1 MSINATLIADF
12 KAEAA
17 LTRKVLE
24 AVPEDRY
31 DWKPHDKSMSL
42 GQLASHLAENPSWV
56 EGCVV
61 DVFDMAA
68 MEDYKPFA
76 AGSREELLK
85 TQEDNNKTFE
95 TVVSGMSDE
104 SLAATYTMK
113 SGDQVIMEAPR
124 QDVVRMIGIHHA
136 IHHRGQ
142 LTVYLRLLDVPLPG
156 TYGPSADEQP
166 PA

>member
-1 MSINATLIADF
+1 MSTSEAIIADF

-17 LTRKVLE
+17 NTRKVLE

-31 DWKPHDKSMSL
+31 DWQPHDKSMSL

-56 EGCVV
+56 QGMVV

-76 AGSREELLK
+76 AGSREELL
-85 TQEDNNKTFE
+85 QALEDNNKTFE

-113 SGDQVIMEAPR
+113 SGDQVMMAAPR
-124 QDVVRMIGIHHA
+124 QEVVRMIGIHHA

-142 LTVYLRLLDVPLPG
+142 LTVYLRLLDVPVPG

-166 PA
+166 PG